1 MTMVESLPAS
11 GELVLSM
18 RTCPQCGFS
27 CDASHKFCPSCGF
40 PIGQVAKDSDDPL
53 IGRTLPGG
61 YVILE
66 LVGIGGMGRVYRAE
80 QTTLG
85 RTVAVKIVHPH
96 LVGEESAVARF
107 ITEARA
113 ASRLNHPHSVAV
125 IDFGKT
131 SDGQLYL
138 VMEFLRGRDLSRV
151 AYEEGPLPFRRV
163 VEILKQVLEALG
175 EAHHL
180 EIIHRDLKPE
190 NVIIEPLRAG
200 GDFVK
205 VVDFGLAKMR
215 ESQNSPSITS
225 PGIVCGTPEYM
236 SPEQG
241 RGDPLDAR
249 SDLYAVGVILFQL
262 LTGRLPFEAE
272 SPTQVVLMHLSKA
285 PPDPRQVAP
294 ERMIPMQ
301 LVDVVRRSLSKEPQD
316 RYSDADEFSR
326 ALSSALATIDGP
338 ASSRSSTQ
346 SAVRCQKCG
355 AMNGLSQKFCGECG
369 ASIGAAAVA
378 ATARPAAMPQVSPP
392 SQSMA
397 ASVRRP
403 SGSARTI
410 HGPLPL
416 VGREDDIAWLE
427 DRRADARASLSAA
440 RIVGDA
446 GMGKTRLL
454 REFLL
459 TSAAAGDVV
468 VVTGPDPTWSEVGF
482 FALRK
487 AMQSLAALPLDG
499 GRAADWVAT
508 TPEARCGI
516 ADVFHISGSE
526 DVARL
531 SPDERRFAAAEALR
545 WALARASERARGK
558 RVVLAVDDLQAVD
571 GGSRN
576 AFMDVV
582 AEPPLVPV
590 LLVAGHTPDFNPD
603 WPAHVSP
610 PRVISGLPSALV
622 SKLLSTASAPSSP
635 SISSGRGIAPL
646 YIEQL
651 LRFTREHGGGAPPR
665 LADLIALRVERV
677 AADERRLLQAI
688 AVVGDNADRETL
700 EFLRPDA
707 FIGAKFEDAL
717 AFLRSNGMVE
727 DAETGGLRISHP
739 LLREI
744 VLATIPAEVRRD
756 LHRLAAEA
764 AEERRAPVEVCALHE
779 LHAQNAFDAL
789 LLLERV
795 AAQCASRGDVSGN
808 ILALR
813 RGLELARR
821 ELFRG
826 ELDDPMRAV
835 LIFSRKLGET
845 LATAGS
851 FVDAEGV
858 LREAL
863 DMAGPSGQDR
873 ARVLGALAHV
883 AHGRARRQEAQAYL
897 REALELASRSNSPDL
912 LSSLEDLQRALA
924 S

>member
-1 MTMVESLPAS
+1 
-11 GELVLSM
+11 
-18 RTCPQCGFS
+18 
-27 CDASHKFCPSCGF
+27 
-40 PIGQVAKDSDDPL
+40 
-53 IGRTLPGG
+53 
-61 YVILE
+61 
-66 LVGIGGMGRVYRAE
+66 
-80 QTTLG
+80 
-85 RTVAVKIVHPH
+85 
-96 LVGEESAVARF
+96 
-107 ITEARA
+107 
-113 ASRLNHPHSVAV
+113 
-125 IDFGKT
+125 
-131 SDGQLYL
+131 
-138 VMEFLRGRDLSRV
+138 
-151 AYEEGPLPFRRV
+151 
-163 VEILKQVLEALG
+163 
-175 EAHHL
+175 
-180 EIIHRDLKPE
+180 E
-190 NVIIEPLRAG
+190 NIIIEPLRAG

-205 VVDFGLAKMR
+205 VVDFGLAKMQ
-215 ESQNSPSITS
+215 EAQNQPSITS

-241 RGDPLDAR
+241 RGDPLDPR

-294 ERMIPMQ
+294 ERMIPMA

-316 RYSDADEFSR
+316 RYSNADEFSR
-326 ALSSALATIDGP
+326 ALSTALAHIDGP

-355 AMNGLSQKFCGECG
+355 AMNPLTQKFCGECG
-369 ASIGAAAVA
+369 AMITIASVLP
-378 ATARPAAMPQVSPP
+378 TSRPQAMTPPRLP
-392 SQSMA
+392 SQSVA
-397 ASVRRP
+397 PSALRRP

-416 VGREDDIAWLE
+416 VGRDDDLAWLE
-427 DRRADARASLSAA
+427 DRRTEARASLSAA
-440 RIVGDA
+440 RIVGDS

-487 AMQSLAALPLDG
+487 AMQSLAALPPDG
-499 GRAADWVAT
+499 GRSADWVAT

-590 LLVAGHTPDFNPD
+590 LLVAAHTPDFNPD
-603 WPAHVSP
+603 WPSHVSP
-610 PRVISGLPSALV
+610 PRVISGLPSTLV
-622 SKLLSTASAPSSP
+622 SKLLATASAPSSP

-677 AADERRLLQAI
+677 ATDERRLLQAI
-688 AVVGDNADRETL
+688 AVVGDNADRESL
-700 EFLRPDA
+700 EFLLPDFFA
-707 FIGAKFEDAL
+707 GSKFDDAL
-717 AFLRSNGMVE
+717 THLRSTGMVE
-727 DAETGGLRISHP
+727 EAETGGLRVSHP

-744 VLATIPAEVRRD
+744 VLATIPAEVRRE

-795 AAQCASRGDVSGN
+795 AAQCAARGDVSGN

-835 LIFSRKLGET
+835 LIFSRKLGES
-845 LATAGS
+845 LAVAGS

-897 REALELASRSNSPDL
+897 REALELASRANSPDL
-912 LSSLEDLQRALA
+912 LLSLEDLQRALA

>member
-1 MTMVESLPAS
+1 
-11 GELVLSM
+11 M

-40 PIGQVAKDSDDPL
+40 PIGQVQKDSDDPL

-151 AYEEGPLPFRRV
+151 AYEEGPLAFRRV
-163 VEILKQVLEALG
+163 VDILKQVLEALG

-190 NVIIEPLRAG
+190 NIIIEPLRAG

-205 VVDFGLAKMR
+205 VVDFGLAKMQ
-215 ESQNSPSITS
+215 EAQNQPSITS

-241 RGDPLDAR
+241 RGDPLDPR

-285 PPDPRQVAP
+285 APDPRTVAP
-294 ERMIPMQ
+294 ERMIPLQ
-301 LVDVVRRSLSKEPQD
+301 LVEVVRRSLSKEPQD

-326 ALSSALATIDGP
+326 ALSSALAHIDGP
-338 ASSRSSTQ
+338 ASARSSTQ

-355 AMNGLSQKFCGECG
+355 AMNALSQKFCGECG
-369 ASIGAAAVA
+369 ASITAAAIA
-378 ATARPAAMPQVSPP
+378 ATARPAAMTPAESPSSSSPP
-392 SQSMA
+392 HSLA
-397 ASVRRP
+397 ASIRRP

-416 VGREDDIAWLE
+416 VGRDEDISWLE
-427 DRRADARASLSAA
+427 DRRTDARASLSAA
-440 RIVGDA
+440 RIVGDS
-446 GMGKTRLL
+446 GMGKSRLL

-459 TSAAAGDVV
+459 TSAAAGDIV

-487 AMQSLAALPLDG
+487 AMKSLAALPPDG

-516 ADVFHISGSE
+516 ADIFHISGSE
-526 DVARL
+526 EVARL

-576 AFMDVV
+576 AFVDVV

-590 LLVAGHTPDFNPD
+590 LLVAAHTPDFNPD
-603 WPAHVSP
+603 WPSHVGA
-610 PRVISGLPSALV
+610 PRVISGLSSALV
-622 SKLLSTASAPSSP
+622 AKLLSSAAAPSSP
-635 SISSGRGIAPL
+635 SIASGRGIAPL

-665 LADLIALRVERV
+665 LADLIALRVERL
-677 AADERRLLQAI
+677 AADERRLLQAV
-688 AVVGDNADRETL
+688 AVVGDNSDRESL
-700 EFLRPDA
+700 EFLLSEDFA
-707 FIGAKFEDAL
+707 EKFDETL
-717 AFLRSNGMVE
+717 VRLRAHGMVE
-727 DAETGGLRISHP
+727 DAETGGIRTSHP
-739 LLREI
+739 LLRDI

-795 AAQCASRGDVSGN
+795 GAQCASRGDVSGN

-835 LIFSRKLGET
+835 LIFSRKLGES
-845 LATAGS
+845 LAVAGS

-883 AHGRARRQEAQAYL
+883 AHGRARVQEAQAYL
-897 REALELASRSNSPDL
+897 REALELASRSNSADL

>member
-1 MTMVESLPAS
+1 M
-11 GELVLSM
+11 
-18 RTCPQCGFS
+18 
-27 CDASHKFCPSCGF
+27 
-40 PIGQVAKDSDDPL
+40 AKDSDDPL

-113 ASRLNHPHSVAV
+113 ASRLNHPNSVAV

-138 VMEFLRGRDLSRV
+138 VMEFLRGLDLSRV

-163 VEILKQVLEALG
+163 VDILKQVLAALS

-190 NVIIEPLRAG
+190 NIIIEPLRQG

-205 VVDFGLAKMR
+205 VVDFGLAKMK
-215 ESQNSPSITS
+215 EASNQPSITS

-262 LTGRLPFEAE
+262 LTGRLPFEAD

-285 PPDPRQVAP
+285 APDPRSVAP
-294 ERMIPMQ
+294 DRMIPQ
-301 LVDVVRRSLSKEPQD
+301 PLVDLTMRALSKEPQD
-316 RYSDADEFSR
+316 RFLNADAMSA
-326 ALSSALATIDGP
+326 ALVQALATIDGP
-338 ASSRSSTQ
+338 ASARSSTQ
-346 SAVRCQKCG
+346 SAIRCQKCG
-355 AMNGLSQKFCGECG
+355 AMNPLSQKFCGECG
-369 ASIGAAAVA
+369 TPIGNVPA
-378 ATARPAAMPQVSPP
+378 ATVRPVFVPTPPRLP
-392 SQSMA
+392 SQSIA
-397 ASVRRP
+397 AAHRP
-403 SGSARTI
+403 SGSSRTQ

-416 VGREDDIAWLE
+416 VGREDDLLWLE
-427 DRRADARASLSAA
+427 DRRTDARASLSAA

-446 GMGKTRLL
+446 GMGKSRLL

-468 VVTGPDPTWSEVGF
+468 VVTGPDPSWSEVGF
-482 FALRK
+482 WALRR
-487 AMQSLAALPLDG
+487 AVQSLAALPADG
-499 GRAADWVAT
+499 GRPSDWVAT

-516 ADVFHISGSE
+516 ADIFHIQDAE
-526 DVARL
+526 DVNRL
-531 SPDERRFAAAEALR
+531 TPDERRFAAAEALR
-545 WALARASERARGK
+545 WALARASERSRGK

-571 GGSRN
+571 GGTRN
-576 AFMDVV
+576 ALVDVV

-590 LLVAGHTPDFNPD
+590 LLVAAHTPDFNPD
-603 WPAHVSP
+603 WPSHVSP
-610 PRVISGLPSALV
+610 PRVLAGLSAAIVTKLFSV
-622 SKLLSTASAPSSP
+622 SSSSSSP
-635 SISSGRGIAPL
+635 SIAGGRGVAPL
-646 YIEQL
+646 YVDHLQ
-651 LRFTREHGGGAPPR
+651 RFSREHGGGAPPR
-665 LADLIALRVERV
+665 LADLIALRVERLG
-677 AADERRLLQAI
+677 ADERRVLQAI
-688 AVVGDNADRETL
+688 AVYGDDADDDGLAQLLPEEL
-700 EFLRPDA
+700 A
-707 FIGAKFEDAL
+707 SGSKFEEAVGI
-717 AFLRSNGMVE
+717 LRGAGMVE
-727 DAETGGLRISHP
+727 DLDGGRLKTSHP
-739 LLREI
+739 LLRDI
-744 VLATIPAEVRRD
+744 VLASIPAEARRE
-756 LHRLAAEA
+756 LHRLAAIG

-795 AAQCASRGDVSGN
+795 GAQCAARGDIAGN

-813 RGLELARR
+813 RGLDLARR

-835 LIFSRKLGET
+835 LIFSRKLGES
-845 LATAGS
+845 LAVAGA

-897 REALELASRSNSPDL
+897 REALELASRANSPEL
-912 LSSLEDLQRALA
+912 VSSLEDLQRSLA

>member
-1 MTMVESLPAS
+1 
-11 GELVLSM
+11 M

-151 AYEEGPLPFRRV
+151 AYEEGPLAFRRV
-163 VEILKQVLEALG
+163 VDILKQVLEALG

-205 VVDFGLAKMR
+205 VVDFGLAKMQ
-215 ESQNSPSITS
+215 EAQNQPSITS

-241 RGDPLDAR
+241 RGDPLDPR

-294 ERMIPMQ
+294 ERMIPIQ
-301 LVDVVRRSLSKEPQD
+301 LVEVVRRSLSKEPQD
-316 RYSDADEFSR
+316 RYTNADEFSR
-326 ALSSALATIDGP
+326 ALSSALAHIDGP
-338 ASSRSSTQ
+338 ASARTSTQ

-355 AMNGLSQKFCGECG
+355 AMNALSQKFCGECG
-369 ASIGAAAVA
+369 ANIGAAATA
-378 ATARPAAMPQVSPP
+378 ATARPIAMTPADVAASSSAPP
-392 SQSMA
+392 ASLA

-416 VGREDDIAWLE
+416 VGRDDDIAWLE
-427 DRRADARASLSAA
+427 DRRTDARASLSAA
-440 RIVGDA
+440 RIVGDS
-446 GMGKTRLL
+446 GMGKSRLL

-487 AMQSLAALPLDG
+487 AMQSLAALPPDG

-558 RVVLAVDDLQAVD
+558 RVVLAVDDLQSVD

-576 AFMDVV
+576 AFVDVV

-590 LLVAGHTPDFNPD
+590 LLVAAHTPDFNPD
-603 WPAHVSP
+603 WPGHVSP
-610 PRVISGLPSALV
+610 PRVISGLPQALV
-622 SKLLSTASAPSSP
+622 AKLLTSSQAPSSP
-635 SISSGRGIAPL
+635 SISGRGIAPL
-646 YIEQL
+646 YIENL
-651 LRFTREHGGGAPPR
+651 MRFTREHGGGAPPR
-665 LADLIALRVERV
+665 LADLIALRVERL

-688 AVVGDNADRETL
+688 AVVGDNADRASL
-700 EFLRPDA
+700 EFLLPEDFA
-707 FIGAKFEDAL
+707 GAKFDEAL
-717 AFLRSNGMVE
+717 ALLRVHGMVD
-727 DAETGGLRISHP
+727 DAETGGYRTAHP

-795 AAQCASRGDVSGN
+795 AAQCAARGDMSGN

-835 LIFSRKLGET
+835 LIFSRKLGES
-845 LATAGS
+845 LAIAGS

-883 AHGRARRQEAQAYL
+883 AHGRERRQEAQAYL
-897 REALELASRSNSPDL
+897 REALELASRTNSPDL